1 MRVVLVAVLLAF
13 TAGSARAQDPA
24 KPDSTVGIVDLG
36 YVKTTGNTVVQTITG
51 RERLE
56 HYTGAWSFAQEL
68 TALQGETRDVETAA
82 RYTGLLRAG
91 YDFSERL
98 GAYALGEWRR
108 EPYAGLS
115 HQFDESAGLVFHAVR
130 PNPHE
135 LDVEAG
141 LGMLQRKLTSR
152 VEENFGTAR
161 FGTRYRYHFTDKALF
176 SARADYTMN
185 LEDTGDGDLH
195 GVLGLVAPLTAGIS
209 LRVGYDY
216 YYRTEPAPGFEK
228 TDTTFDTG
236 IQLRF

>member
-1 MRVVLVAVLLAF
+1 MKPMMVFAALLAF
-13 TAGSARAQDPA
+13 AAPALAQAPDR
-24 KPDSTVGIVDLG
+24 PDSTVGIVDLG
-36 YVKTTGNTVVQTITG
+36 FVKTTGNTVVQTITG
-51 RERLE
+51 RERVE
-56 HYTGAWSFAQEL
+56 HFTGPWSFAQEL

-82 RYTGLLRAG
+82 RYTALLRAG

-98 GAYALGEWRR
+98 GSYVLGEWRR

-135 LDVEAG
+135 VDFEAG
-141 LGMLQRKLTSR
+141 LGLLQREFTSR
-152 VEENFGTAR
+152 IEENFATAR
-161 FGTRYRYHFTDKALF
+161 FGTRYRYHFSEKATF

-195 GVLGLVAPLTAGIS
+195 AVFGLVAPLTAGIS
-209 LRVGYDY
+209 MRVGYDVY
-216 YYRTEPAPGFEK
+216 HRTEPPVGFEK
-228 TDTTFDTG
+228 TDTTLDTG